1 MTDQRGRYRTDFS
14 AVAASA
20 GRMAASAITAASA
33 AMETAARAAD
43 EARDRAARRKDPKA
57 AHQRSITKARHT
69 VNGWAATTSTSA
81 VVAVGGFATA
91 APVVGGTATAVT
103 AVIAVPAAYAVR
115 KLRRLRRTPAP
126 PRTYARRTLPAGSS
140 ALYKPVRALAESEQ
154 EFLALMAVLSR
165 SGALPPDALSELDDD
180 AEASADAIASYAEQ
194 LADLER
200 VVAGGGGSAAYL
212 RETFDEGRASLDEGV
227 DAYREMVRSAATT
240 VAAARRS
247 LGSPARFDELSMA
260 TPRLQETAE
269 RLRAWAYG
277 IAALPPV
284 PSGYSPKSP

>member
-20 GRMAASAITAASA
+20 GRMAASAITAAST

-43 EARDRAARRKDPKA
+43 EARDKAARRRDPKV
-57 AHQRSITKARHT
+57 AHQRSITQARYA
-69 VNGWAATTSTSA
+69 VNSWAATTSTSA
-81 VVAVGGFATA
+81 VVAVGGFAAA

-103 AVIAVPAAYAVR
+103 ALVAVPAGYAVR
-115 KLRRLRRTPAP
+115 KLRRLRRTPPP
-126 PRTYARRTLPAGSS
+126 PRTYARRTVPGRSS
-140 ALYKPVRALAESEQ
+140 ALHDSVRALADAEQ
-154 EFLALMAVLSR
+154 EFLALMSVLTR

-180 AEASADAIASYAEQ
+180 AEASADAIVSYAEQ
-194 LADLER
+194 LGDLER
-200 VVAGGGGSAAYL
+200 VVAGGGSSAAYL
-212 RETFDEGRASLDEGV
+212 RETFEEGLSSLDEGV
-227 DAYREMVRSAATT
+227 EAYREMVRSAATT

-247 LGSPARFDELSMA
+247 LGSPARFDELSTA
-260 TPRLQETAE
+260 TPRLRETAE

-284 PSGYSPKSP
+284 PDPHSW

>member
-20 GRMAASAITAASA
+20 GRMASSAITAASQ
-33 AMETAARAAD
+33 AMEHAARAAD
-43 EARDRAARRKDPKA
+43 EARDRQARRKDPKA
-57 AHQRSITKARHT
+57 VHLRSVKRAKNA

-81 VVAVGGFATA
+81 VVAVGGFAAA

-115 KLRRLRRTPAP
+115 AFRRLKRTPAP
-126 PRTYARRTLPAGSS
+126 PRNYARRTVPAATS
-140 ALYKPVRALAESEQ
+140 ALHGPVRSLADAEQ
-154 EFLALMAVLSR
+154 EFLALVSVLYR
-165 SGALPPDALSELDDD
+165 SGALPPESLSELDDD
-180 AEASADAIASYAEQ
+180 AESSADAIVAYAEQ

-200 VVAGGGGSAAYL
+200 VVAGGGGSASYL
-212 RETFDEGRASLDEGV
+212 RGTFDDGLRSLDEGV
-227 DAYREMVRSAATT
+227 QAYREMVRSAATT
-240 VAAARRS
+240 VAAARQS
-247 LGSPARFDELSMA
+247 LGSPARLDELSYA
-260 TPRLQETAE
+260 TPRLQDAAE

-284 PSGYSPKSP
+284 PDPHTW

>member
-20 GRMAASAITAASA
+20 GRMAASAITAAST

-43 EARDRAARRKDPKA
+43 EARDKAARRRDPKV
-57 AHQRSITKARHT
+57 AHQRSITQARYA
-69 VNGWAATTSTSA
+69 VNSWAATTSTSA
-81 VVAVGGFATA
+81 VVAVGGFAAA

-103 AVIAVPAAYAVR
+103 ALVAVPAGYAVR
-115 KLRRLRRTPAP
+115 KLRRLRRTPPP
-126 PRTYARRTLPAGSS
+126 PRTYARRTVPGRSS
-140 ALYKPVRALAESEQ
+140 ALHDPVRALADAEQ
-154 EFLALMAVLSR
+154 EFLALMSVLTR

-180 AEASADAIASYAEQ
+180 AEASADAIVSYAEQ
-194 LADLER
+194 LGDLER
-200 VVAGGGGSAAYL
+200 VVAGGGSSAAYL
-212 RETFDEGRASLDEGV
+212 RETFEEGLSSLDEGV
-227 DAYREMVRSAATT
+227 EAYREMVRSAATT

-247 LGSPARFDELSMA
+247 LGSPARFDELSTA
-260 TPRLQETAE
+260 TPRLRETAE

-284 PSGYSPKSP
+284 PDPHSW

>member
-1 MTDQRGRYRTDFS
+1 MTDQRGRYRSDFS

-20 GRMAASAITAASA
+20 GRMASSAITAASA
-33 AMETAARAAD
+33 AMEAAARAAD
-43 EARDRAARRKDPKA
+43 EARDKAARRKDPKA
-57 AHQRSITKARHT
+57 AHVRSVRRAKNT

-81 VVAVGGFATA
+81 VVAVGGFATVG
-91 APVVGGTATAVT
+91 PVVGGTATAVT

-115 KLRRLRRTPAP
+115 KFRRLRRAPAP
-126 PRTYARRTLPAGSS
+126 PRTYARRTLPSASS
-140 ALYKPVRALAESEQ
+140 ALHGPVRGLADAEQ

-165 SGALPPDALSELDDD
+165 SGALPPESLSELDDD
-180 AEASADAIASYAEQ
+180 AEASADAIVAYAEQ

-200 VVAGGGGSAAYL
+200 VVAGGGGSADYL
-212 RETFDEGRASLDEGV
+212 RDTFDDGLRSLDEGV
-227 DAYREMVRSAATT
+227 AAYREMVRSAATT

-247 LGSPARFDELSMA
+247 LGSPARYDDLSLA
-260 TPRLQETAE
+260 TPRLQDAAE

-284 PSGYSPKSP
+284 PDPHTW